1 MLDDSADY
9 STWKKEVNIWVLG
22 TSAKPTQQ
30 ASKLIMSMRGKPR
43 DVAINLSPEEI
54 GAEDGLK
61 NLFKE
66 LDKLYNKDST
76 QSLFKAI
83 DEFESYRRPGEAD
96 IDKYILEFQRRYKCL
111 KQLRENKDLYE
122 DTILAYRLLHQA
134 SLNEEQ
140 QRLIKA
146 TCVNGLTYDNM
157 QDQLRRTFGDGLVI
171 GNPGSN
177 KKDNTLPYKS
187 SSSMQNMKEEPVFL
201 TDDHYDYEGDTQ
213 GGEIYWNS
221 SQGNHNNRPSLRF
234 GAQQD
239 RGRSQGSNFR
249 YRPYGRENH
258 YSNRGNN
265 SNQRGQGFKK
275 ARSCFVCGEEDHFMN
290 KCPHNQMKGGD
301 RGRGRDK
308 IYAMFEPDFE
318 LPDSEQEIIYLTG
331 ETTNKALLDTGA
343 CATVCGKEWFRVFEQ
358 SLKTEDRE
366 DIVTER
372 TVRMFKFGDGNSVK
386 SEVQKTIPVKI
397 CGNEMLFKTY
407 IVDNDI
413 PLLLSN

>member
-1 MLDDSADY
+1 MASADHRKSGEIPVLDDSADY

-122 DTILAYRLLHQA
+122 DTIL
-134 SLNEEQ
+134 
-140 QRLIKA
+140 
-146 TCVNGLTYDNM
+146 
-157 QDQLRRTFGDGLVI
+157 
-171 GNPGSN
+171 
-177 KKDNTLPYKS
+177 
-187 SSSMQNMKEEPVFL
+187 
-201 TDDHYDYEGDTQ
+201 
-213 GGEIYWNS
+213 EIYWNS

-265 SNQRGQGFKK
+265 SNQRGQ
-275 ARSCFVCGEEDHFMN
+275 
-290 KCPHNQMKGGD
+290 
-301 RGRGRDK
+301 
-308 IYAMFEPDFE
+308 
-318 LPDSEQEIIYLTG
+318 
-331 ETTNKALLDTGA
+331 
-343 CATVCGKEWFRVFEQ
+343 
-358 SLKTEDRE
+358 
-366 DIVTER
+366 
-372 TVRMFKFGDGNSVK
+372 
-386 SEVQKTIPVKI
+386 
-397 CGNEMLFKTY
+397 
-407 IVDNDI
+407 
-413 PLLLSN
+413 

>member
-1 MLDDSADY
+1 VLDDSADY

-213 GGEIYWNS
+213 GGEIYTRK
-221 SQGNHNNRPSLRF
+221 SQ
-234 GAQQD
+234 QQTQPQI
-239 RGRSQGSNFR
+239 RSATGQ
-249 YRPYGRENH
+249 REKP
-258 YSNRGNN
+258 
-265 SNQRGQGFKK
+265 GQQLQI
-275 ARSCFVCGEEDHFMN
+275 S
-290 KCPHNQMKGGD
+290 
-301 RGRGRDK
+301 
-308 IYAMFEPDFE
+308 
-318 LPDSEQEIIYLTG
+318 
-331 ETTNKALLDTGA
+331 
-343 CATVCGKEWFRVFEQ
+343 TVW
-358 SLKTEDRE
+358 
-366 DIVTER
+366 
-372 TVRMFKFGDGNSVK
+372 
-386 SEVQKTIPVKI
+386 
-397 CGNEMLFKTY
+397 
-407 IVDNDI
+407 
-413 PLLLSN
+413 